1 MGFDSADMVQRP
13 TVHKDWAE
21 QQAEAEAEW
30 LHQLWAATLL
40 QASVELEAVRKL
52 QFVIE
57 TLTTVP
63 ADWLGLDGFVPLA
76 EHVLQTS
83 LQPATGY
90 VHCLPVQLSSRMDW

>member
-1 MGFDSADMVQRP
+1 MQCCLTGRSCFQHKHLIHSTINYSAQHFIEMGFDSADMVQRP

-63 ADWLGLDGFVPLA
+63 AD
-76 EHVLQTS
+76 
-83 LQPATGY
+83 
-90 VHCLPVQLSSRMDW
+90 